1 MATNITESIIE
12 LTARDNQLMCV
23 VDDQG
28 FLRHLAIHYID
39 STFELQHAGMRTS
52 SVSVSAL
59 VP

>member
-39 STFELQHAGMRTS
+39 STFELQHASMCTGF
-52 SVSVSAL
+52 VGL
-59 VP
+59 I